1 MYNFQSEQYYE
12 VNYVTLF
19 IIENAQLIYYSQAY
33 IMDSLCWMMLLREKE
48 VADFGAKMI
57 DLWGKIKSAKYV
69 LLGYSPA
76 KWMGVEWEESI
87 YN

>member
-1 MYNFQSEQYYE
+1 
-12 VNYVTLF
+12 
-19 IIENAQLIYYSQAY
+19 
-33 IMDSLCWMMLLREKE
+33 MDSLCWMMLLRKKE

-76 KWMGVEWEESI
+76 KWMGVVWKESI

>member
-1 MYNFQSEQYYE
+1 ME
-12 VNYVTLF
+12 
-19 IIENAQLIYYSQAY
+19 
-33 IMDSLCWMMLLREKE
+33 SLYWMMVWEKN
-48 VADFGAKMI
+48 VTDFGATMI

-76 KWMGVEWEESI
+76 KWMGVVWKISL